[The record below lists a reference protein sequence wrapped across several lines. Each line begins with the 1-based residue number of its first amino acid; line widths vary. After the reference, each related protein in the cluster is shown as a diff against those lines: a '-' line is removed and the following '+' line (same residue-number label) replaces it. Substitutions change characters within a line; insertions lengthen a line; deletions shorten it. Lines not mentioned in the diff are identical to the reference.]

1 MTLERLRA
9 DAIRR
14 SLFPPVSLRRAI
26 NKLGFVQADPIRSPA
41 RAQDLILRHRVRDYR
56 AGDLERR
63 YRSLDIEEDLLY
75 AYGFL
80 PRVNWQ
86 LLHPRNTA
94 AVSKLERRVFDLVA
108 THSQIHPRDLEAHL
122 GRKREV
128 NAWGGYSKQTTR
140 ALERLHFR
148 GLLRIA
154 RRENGVRIYEAAPPR
169 MELLSPSERLR
180 RLVLL
185 IAGILAPVPEAS
197 LMETLRH
204 LGRCAPGLGY
214 NRKLI
219 SSLLEGGELESAP
232 VGGLNYL
239 WPAGRII
246 APEPPGVV
254 RFLAPFDP
262 LVWDRRRF
270 EHFWGWRYRF
280 EAYTPPSKR
289 KMGYYA
295 MPVLWADS
303 VIGWANVVSK
313 DGDLEVKLG
322 FIGDRPGT
330 TEFECAL
337 EAEIASMR
345 LFLAPNGS

>member
-9 DAIRR
+9 NAIHR

-26 NKLGFVQADPIRSPA
+26 DRLGFVQADPIRSPA
-41 RAQDLILRHRVRDYR
+41 RAQDLILRHRVRNYR
-56 AGDLERR
+56 AGDLERC
-63 YRSLDIEEDLLY
+63 YRSLDIEEDVLY

-80 PRVNWQ
+80 PRASWQ

-94 AVSKLERRVFDLVA
+94 ALSKLEQRVFDLVA

-122 GRKREV
+122 GREREV

-140 ALERLHFR
+140 TLEKLHFR

-154 RRENGVRIYEAAPPR
+154 RRENGIRMYEPAPPR
-169 MELLSPSERLR
+169 MEPLSPSERLR

-185 IAGILAPVPEAS
+185 IARILAPVPDAS
-197 LMETLRH
+197 LLETLPR

-214 NRKLI
+214 NRKFI
-219 SSLLEGGELESAP
+219 SSLLESGELESAHAD
-232 VGGLNYL
+232 GLTYF
-239 WPAGRII
+239 WPAGRVM
-246 APEPPGVV
+246 APEPPRVV

-280 EAYTPPSKR
+280 EAYTPAPKR

-295 MPVLWADS
+295 MPVLWAES
-303 VIGWANVVSK
+303 VIGWANVVFK
-313 DGDLEVKLG
+313 DDCLEVKLG
-322 FIGDRPGT
+322 FIGDRPAT
-330 TEFECAL
+330 SEFEHAL

-345 LFLAPNGS
+345 LFLARDGS